1 VHTQHRNAHRVIGF
15 ILFFLTAIPAFAGL
29 SAALEDWGSGPAQW
43 IMTSEEKKAWRKIS
57 TDADAINFMDLF
69 WARRDPTPGT
79 AVNEFRDRF
88 MNRVAFSDMT
98 FIEKRKRGAM
108 TDRGRVYI
116 VLGAATNMTGVTPQV
131 DSQPS
136 VGSVDPGGG
145 QRTSR
150 GGSLVSRTL
159 ERDVWIWNQVD
170 ARKFEMGEIE
180 VVFVEDPVTRSMRRD
195 PYRTDFGLAGPV
207 AIRKAIVSPDL
218 TAVPAW
224 ATTGG
229 LNPVIQLSTPTVV
242 PFAASTVPQPG
253 ATTET
258 PAPIATPVPAPA
270 TSVNSS
276 EKPGISRLTL
286 LKRGSINPRSTT
298 DPFAIPSQTAF
309 KTGSDILWAVQFCDA
324 SQEWPALK
332 FTVAI
337 SGPLDGASTN
347 RATGKQDAKS
357 QPMSARPGCHVV
369 QGKLAAPHLPPGRYE
384 LSLMIDD
391 TTTNKSH
398 RVKTEFRVE

>member
-1 VHTQHRNAHRVIGF
+1 MHTQPRNAHRVIGF
-15 ILFFLTAIPAFAGL
+15 ILFFLTAMPAFAGL
-29 SAALEDWGSGPAQW
+29 SAELEDWGSGPAQW
-43 IMTSEEKKAWRKIS
+43 IMTSDEKKAWRKIS

-88 MNRVAFSDMT
+88 VNRVAFSDMT

-136 VGSVDPGGG
+136 VAAVDPGGG
-145 QRTSR
+145 GHSLGR
-150 GGSLVSRTL
+150 GGSLVSRTR
-159 ERDVWIWNQVD
+159 EREVWIWKQVD
-170 ARKFEMGEIE
+170 ARKFEMGEIA

-195 PYRTDFGLAGPV
+195 PYRTDFGLASTV

-224 ATTGG
+224 APTGG
-229 LNPVIQLSTPTVV
+229 LN
-242 PFAASTVPQPG
+242 
-253 ATTET
+253 
-258 PAPIATPVPAPA
+258 PVPAPA
-270 TSVNSS
+270 TSVISS

-286 LKRGSINPRSTT
+286 LKRGSINPSSTP

-309 KTGSDILWAVQFCDA
+309 ETGSDILWAVQFCDA

-337 SGPLDGASTN
+337 SGPLDGASSN
-347 RATGKQDAKS
+347 RATDKQDAKS

-369 QGKLAAPHLPPGRYE
+369 QGKLAAPQLPPGRYE

-391 TTTNKSH
+391 TTTNQRH

>member
-1 VHTQHRNAHRVIGF
+1 VHTQPRNANRIFGF
-15 ILFFLTAIPAFAGL
+15 ILFFLTAMPAFAGL
-29 SAALEDWGSGPAQW
+29 SAELEDWGSGPAQW
-43 IMTSEEKKAWRKIS
+43 IMTSDETKAWRKIS
-57 TDADAINFMDLF
+57 TDADAIHFMDLF

-88 MNRVAFSDMT
+88 MNRVAFSDET
-98 FIEKRKRGAM
+98 FIEKHKRGAM
-108 TDRGRVYI
+108 SDRGRVYI
-116 VLGAATNMTGVTPQV
+116 VLGAATNMSAVTGMFERSGAQIW
-131 DSQPS
+131 
-136 VGSVDPGGG
+136 
-145 QRTSR
+145 RTA
-150 GGSLVSRTL
+150 
-159 ERDVWIWNQVD
+159 ERDVWIWEQAE
-170 ARKFEMGEIE
+170 ARKFEMGRI
-180 VVFVEDPVTRSMRRD
+180 VVAFVEDPVTKSRYRD
-195 PYRTDFGLAGPV
+195 PQRTDFGLASTV

-224 ATTGG
+224 APTGG

-258 PAPIATPVPAPA
+258 PAPIATPVI
-270 TSVNSS
+270 SS

-286 LKRGSINPRSTT
+286 LKRGAINPSTT

-309 KTGSDILWAVQFCDA
+309 KSGSDILWAVQFCDA

-347 RATGKQDAKS
+347 QATAKQDAKS

-369 QGKLAAPHLPPGRYE
+369 QGKLAAPQLPAGRYE

-391 TTTNKSH
+391 TTTNKRH

>member
-1 VHTQHRNAHRVIGF
+1 VHAQPRNANRVIGF

-29 SAALEDWGSGPAQW
+29 SAELKDWGSGPAQW
-43 IMTSEEKKAWRKIS
+43 IMTSDEKKAWRRIS

-88 MNRVAFSDMT
+88 VNRVAFSDMT
-98 FIEKRKRGAM
+98 FSEKRKRGAM

-116 VLGAATNMTGVTPQV
+116 VLGAATNMAGVTAQV
-131 DSQPS
+131 DF
-136 VGSVDPGGG
+136 
-145 QRTSR
+145 SR
-150 GGSLVSRTL
+150 EGALVSRTS
-159 ERDVWIWNQVD
+159 ERDVWIWKQVD

-180 VVFVEDPVTRSMRRD
+180 VVFVEDPITKSMRRD

-224 ATTGG
+224 APTGG
-229 LNPVIQLSTPTVV
+229 LIPVIQLSTPAVV
-242 PFAASTVPQPG
+242 PFAASTAPQPA

-270 TSVNSS
+270 TSVSSS

-309 KTGSDILWAVQFCDA
+309 KSGSDILWAVQFCDA

-337 SGPLDGASTN
+337 RGPLDGASTN
-347 RATGKQDAKS
+347 RATDKKDARS
-357 QPMSARPGCHVV
+357 QAMSARPGCHVV
-369 QGKLAAPHLPPGRYE
+369 QGKLPALHLPAGRYE
-384 LSLMIDD
+384 LSLIIDD
-391 TTTNKSH
+391 TTTSKSH